1 MSFTEN
7 QKATLL
13 SYFNNGMVG
22 VGRNFLAQITT
33 ASAET
38 GLSEKQVKVSQPCS
52 LYFYIYI
59 NYMALLYDCNY
70 EY

>member
-1 MSFTEN
+1 MSFAEN
-7 QKATLL
+7 QKTTLL

-38 GLSEKQVKVSQPCS
+38 GLTEKQVKVC
-52 LYFYIYI
+52 LYCIY
-59 NYMALLYDCNY
+59 MFH
-70 EY
+70 